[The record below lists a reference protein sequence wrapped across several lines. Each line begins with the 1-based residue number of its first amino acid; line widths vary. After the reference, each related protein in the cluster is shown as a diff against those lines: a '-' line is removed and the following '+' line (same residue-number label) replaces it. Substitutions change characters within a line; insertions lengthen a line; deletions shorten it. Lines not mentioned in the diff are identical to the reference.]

1 MHTSGV
7 KLFGRLLPDADFY
20 SAEAFLSQMFE
31 DSFDR
36 LSDFLY
42 SVPLFHGLLP
52 EFISALAKAV
62 EPVHFPAHQVC
73 LQEGDRSDCLFV
85 VRSGAVRVMPR
96 GTEARKNA
104 AVDLGPGTSI
114 GEVGFLTCDKRSA
127 TVTTLEESCLLK
139 LSRDAFDAL
148 TLQFPRETAEVTNR
162 IVLGARKIHLSS
174 ALRRSELFG
183 SVDADVLRDLES
195 ELELVSLA
203 SGQFLF
209 HRGEPGD
216 AMYLIIA
223 GRLRVS
229 LENGEASEKVLAEL
243 RPGDTLGEM
252 AVLTSEPRSASVY
265 AFRDT
270 QLASLSRNGFQR
282 LLKKYPDVLSLFF
295 TRKMVGLMQEQVAG
309 AAPRSSGLRTV
320 AVIPAHPG
328 APLKEFCVRFTRALA
343 AIDSSVHVS
352 SEFVDSALDRTGAS
366 QSQDETAGEHR
377 VTEWLNGLEEQ
388 YRYVVYEADDHE
400 SNWTRRCLRQADHVL
415 VVADADSDPLPGEI
429 ESGPLLS
436 GRLARGN
443 LSLILTYNRPGPPS
457 ATRNWLA
464 KREGYRHHHVRLTSS
479 DDLARIARFFT
490 GRAIGLVLGGGF
502 ARGIAHVG
510 VLRAL
515 AEAGIPIDLI
525 GGTSMGAI
533 VAGMWSIGLERDK
546 MIDLLRAG
554 GIAAFRDFT
563 LPVVSFTTGQK
574 MWQIVDGIGGD
585 KQIEDLWQP
594 FFCVSAILNRAE
606 VKVHT
611 LGSLTR
617 SVLASSRAP
626 GVFPPVVWDDDLL
639 VDGGIVNN
647 VPVDVMKEFSNG
659 GIVIAVDVSAAPESA
674 KTADYGMSVSG
685 VRLLLSRLNPFAA
698 SIYPPSILKVL
709 MKTIDFSSESYR
721 RKVAD
726 AADLYIR
733 LPLEGFRFD
742 DFKRSAEMADAAYR
756 EAREIIGQWTSPAQ
770 KKTA

>member
-1 MHTSGV
+1 MS
-7 KLFGRLLPDADFY
+7 LF
-20 SAEAFLSQMFE
+20 Q
-31 DSFDR
+31 
-36 LSDFLY
+36 
-42 SVPLFHGLLP
+42 GLGP
-52 EFISALAKAV
+52 EFVSALAETV

-73 LQEGDRSDCLFV
+73 LQEGDRSDCLYIIH
-85 VRSGAVRVMPR
+85 SGAVRVLPR
-96 GTEARKNA
+96 GTEASKNA
-104 AVDLGPGTSI
+104 AIDLASGACI

-127 TVTTLEESCLLK
+127 TVSTLDETCLLK
-139 LSRDAFDAL
+139 LSRHAFDAL
-148 TLQFPRETAEVTNR
+148 TQQFPRQTAEVTNR

-183 SVDADVLRDLES
+183 SVDPQVLRDLEA
-195 ELELVSLA
+195 ELELVDLA
-203 SGQFLF
+203 SGETLF
-209 HRGEPGD
+209 RRGETGD

-229 LENGEASEKVLAEL
+229 LLQNENSEGKEKEKILAEL
-243 RPGDTLGEM
+243 HPGDTLGEM
-252 AVLTSEPRSASVY
+252 AVLTGEPRSASVY

-270 QLASLSRNGFQR
+270 QLAKLSRDGFQR
-282 LLKKYPDVLSLFF
+282 LLQKYPDVLSLFF
-295 TRKMVGLMQEQVAG
+295 TRKMAGLMREQISG
-309 AAPRSSGLRTV
+309 AEPRSSGLRTL

-343 AIDSSVHVS
+343 ALDSAVHVS

-366 QSQDETAGEHR
+366 QSQEETAGEHR

-388 YRYVVYEADDHE
+388 FRYVLYEADSHE
-400 SNWTRRCLRQADHVL
+400 SNWTQRCLRQADHVL
-415 VVADADSDPLPGEI
+415 VVADADSNPIPGQV
-429 ESGPLLS
+429 ESGPLLAA
-436 GRLARGN
+436 RLARGN

-464 KREGYRHHHVRLTSS
+464 QRPGYRHHHVRLSSS

-510 VLRAL
+510 VLQAL
-515 AEAGIPIDLI
+515 AEAGVPIDLI

-533 VAGMWSIGLERDK
+533 VAGLWSIGLEREK
-546 MIDLLRAG
+546 MIDHLRAG
-554 GIAAFRDFT
+554 GMAAFRDFT
-563 LPVVSFTTGQK
+563 VPFVSFTTGQK
-574 MWQIVDGIGGD
+574 MWDIVDKVGGD

-594 FFCVSAILNRAE
+594 YFCVSAILNRAE
-606 VKVHT
+606 IKIHT
-611 LGSLTR
+611 RGSLTK
-617 SVLASSRAP
+617 SILASSRAP

-639 VDGGIVNN
+639 VDGGIINN
-647 VPVDVMKEFSNG
+647 VPVDVMKEYSNG
-659 GIVIAVDVSAAPESA
+659 GIVIAVDVSPAPESA
-674 KTADYGMSVSG
+674 KTEDYGMALSG
-685 VRLLLSRLNPFAA
+685 VRLMLNRLNPFSA
-698 SIYPPSILKVL
+698 SIYPPSIIKVL

-756 EAREIIGQWTSPAQ
+756 GAKEIIDEWKAQ
-770 KKTA
+770 TNNQSRKKTA